1 MFRLLFE
8 KLIRLD
14 FVMFFAMMFL
24 LTWSCIF
31 IHGIGV
37 HCGGDLANFWWKQ
50 AMWVGIGLG
59 VMFTVSLINYK
70 ILGEYYWL
78 VYLAGCSLLILVL
91 LIGKEING
99 AKSWI
104 ALGPITLQ
112 PAELAKPCALVIT
125 AWLMSKR
132 MQNLEEL
139 SGWSVTRFIIPG
151 VAATVPCFLILL
163 QPDMGSA
170 FIIVPIFA
178 SIAFVAGLPKRVIFL
193 ILFTIT
199 VSAVPIYKYGLK
211 GYQRARIEVFLN
223 PEKDITGDG
232 WNQYQSI
239 LAVGSGGLHGKGLG
253 NGTQY
258 ILGYLPRPVAPTD
271 FIHSVISEETGFV
284 GSCILIF
291 TYLLITLRAVHIA
304 AKSDDYYGKF
314 LGVGFVAF
322 LVTHCYINI
331 GMTMGVAPIIGVP
344 LPFVSY
350 GGSFM
355 LGCMIF
361 MGLIQ
366 SVHIH
371 SKLT

>member
-1 MFRLLFE
+1 MLRLLFE
-8 KLIRLD
+8 KLLRLD
-14 FVMFFAMMFL
+14 FIIFFATLFL
-24 LTWSCIF
+24 LIWSCIF
-31 IHGIGV
+31 IHGIGI
-37 HCGGDLANFWWKQ
+37 HCGGDIASYWWKQ
-50 AMWVGIGLG
+50 LMWGCIGLTA
-59 VMFTVSLINYK
+59 MFVIALIDYRT
-70 ILGEYYWL
+70 LGEYYW
-78 VYLAGCSLLILVL
+78 VIYLAGCSLLVIVL
-91 LIGKEING
+91 AVGKEING

-104 ALGPITLQ
+104 GLGPITLQ

-132 MQNLEEL
+132 MKGAEEL

-151 VAATVPCFLILL
+151 LAAAFPCFLILL

-170 FIIVPIFA
+170 FIIVPIFC
-178 SIAFVAGLPKRVIFL
+178 SIAFVAGLPKRIIFL
-193 ILFTIT
+193 ILFTVT
-199 VSAVPIYKYGLK
+199 ASAVPIYKYGLK
-211 GYQRARIEVFLN
+211 SYQRARIDTFLH
-223 PEKDITGDG
+223 PEHDITGDG
-232 WNQYQSI
+232 WNQYQST

-271 FIHSVISEETGFV
+271 FIHSVISEETGFI
-284 GSCILIF
+284 GSLILIL
-291 TYLLITLRAVHIA
+291 TYLLITLRAVHIS
-304 AKSDDYYGKF
+304 AKSNDYYGKF

-331 GMTMGVAPIIGVP
+331 GMTMGKAPIIGVP